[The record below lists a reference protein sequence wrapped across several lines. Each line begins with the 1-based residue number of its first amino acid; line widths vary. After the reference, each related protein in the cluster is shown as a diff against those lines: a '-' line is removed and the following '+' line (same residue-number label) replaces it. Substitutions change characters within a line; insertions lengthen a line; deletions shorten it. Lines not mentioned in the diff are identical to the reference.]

1 MHLIVDIGNTNVV
14 IGIFEQ
20 GEWVYIWRLSTNKEI
35 IASEYEIR
43 IRQFFLEST
52 IKISNIT
59 DVAISSVVP
68 ELTAKIKEV
77 CDKLFVFDSFLI
89 TPDVIIKLDLGEV
102 VRPNEIGSDL
112 VANSVGANE
121 LFSKAAIIID
131 FGTALTFTSVS
142 SNGYIN
148 GVAIS
153 PGVKTAMKSLSAN
166 TAKLPEIPL
175 EIPQTAIGKNT
186 VHALQS
192 GIMQGYVGLVKHMV
206 NQISIEMNDKPVVL
220 ATGGLSFIF
229 KPLHDTID
237 EILPNLTLFG
247 IKTIYERSKSF
258 SNK

>member
-1 MHLIVDIGNTNVV
+1 
-14 IGIFEQ
+14 
-20 GEWVYIWRLSTNKEI
+20 
-35 IASEYEIR
+35 
-43 IRQFFLEST
+43 
-52 IKISNIT
+52 
-59 DVAISSVVP
+59 VP
-68 ELTAKIKEV
+68 ELTANIKEV
-77 CDKLFVFDSFLI
+77 CDKLFVFNSFLI
-89 TPDVIIKLDLGEV
+89 TPDVIVKLKLGDV

-121 LFSKAAIIID
+121 LYAKSAIVVD
-131 FGTALTFTSVS
+131 FGTALTFTSIS
-142 SNGYIN
+142 ANGHIN

-175 EIPQTAIGKNT
+175 EIPQTTIGKNT

-192 GIMQGYVGLVKHMV
+192 GIMQGYVGLVKHMIS
-206 NQISIEMNDKPVVL
+206 QISNEMETKPVVL

-237 EILPNLTLFG
+237 ELLPNLTLFG

-258 SNK
+258 SD